1 MSVVDGSLKKKHSV
15 TATASDADGEST
27 TSAAQSIAVTVSPD
41 APVLSVTATAA
52 GAFFFHAEV
61 GIRAHCVTGVQTCAL
76 PIFSNIP
83 VGATLSDGTHTF
95 TATALNTSV

>member
-1 MSVVDGSLKKKHSV
+1 MPSDRPHTIYIADCSSDVCSPDLTLSSLTVTPAANSTTDFSLSV

-52 GAFFFHAEV
+52 GAEDTASSQE
-61 GIRAHCVTGVQTCAL
+61 
-76 PIFSNIP
+76 
-83 VGATLSDGTHTF
+83 HTSELQSP
-95 TATALNTSV
+95 T